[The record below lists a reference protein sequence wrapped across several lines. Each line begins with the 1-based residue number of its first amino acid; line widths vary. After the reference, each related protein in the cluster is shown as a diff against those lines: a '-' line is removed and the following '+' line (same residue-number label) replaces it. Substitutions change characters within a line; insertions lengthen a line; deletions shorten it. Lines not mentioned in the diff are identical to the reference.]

1 MTLELVILRSMCY
14 FVHTKDMFCRKV
26 INLSAQAVLST
37 GVQQR
42 KGAMTLQPGWRIAI
56 LALSPSHASLVC
68 S

>member
-1 MTLELVILRSMCY
+1 MTLGLVISHLMCY
-14 FVHTKDMFCRKV
+14 FVHMGDLFCLKV
-26 INLSAQAVLST
+26 INISAQAVLST